1 MSSISIVNVQS
12 HSQLDDFID
21 FPSKIYSGMRG
32 FESPL
37 RMDRNMLL
45 DPDQSE
51 FWKRARVCYWLAIRD
66 GGIVGRISAQVDD
79 RLPVGMVPGSGMFG
93 CLDAVD
99 DPEVTAGLI
108 DRAEQ
113 WLREQGCTSMFGPC
127 TLDMNDEPGLLV
139 EGFAEGA
146 MTLFP
151 WHPPYLGQH
160 LEKLGLVKLRDL
172 HSWRL
177 DLSENALSPLA
188 DGRFRIAQ
196 RIPGL
201 TVRDAD
207 RRHIR
212 RDIQVL
218 CDVYNDG
225 WQDHWGFIPLAV
237 TDLAGLDQLIKW
249 LVPREGFKIVEIDG
263 RPVGVMLL
271 VPNLFELTRGISRRP
286 SPIEWVRLIWR
297 ALTHRFESGRI
308 IVAGIARDLQST
320 VMGSAVAALLVDQLI
335 AGQATLNGK
344 WVEAGWVLENNSALV
359 TILQRFGFRR
369 NKTFRIYN
377 KTIKA

>member
-1 MSSISIVNVQS
+1 MAIIVIAKVTSPQD
-12 HSQLDDFID
+12 LGDFID
-21 FPSKIYSGMRG
+21 LPSKIYAGMSG
-32 FESPL
+32 FEAPL

-45 DPDQSE
+45 DPDQSA
-51 FWKRARVCYWLAIRD
+51 FWKRAKACYWLARKN
-66 GGIVGRISAQVDD
+66 GRAVGRISAQVDD
-79 RLPVGMVPGSGMFG
+79 ILPVDVMPGSGMFG
-93 CLDAVD
+93 CLDVED
-99 DPEVTAGLI
+99 DPEVTAELI
-108 DRAEQ
+108 DHAEK

-139 EGFAEGA
+139 EGSEESA

-160 LEKLGLVKLRDL
+160 LDRLGLIKLRDL

-177 DLSENALSPLA
+177 DLD
-188 DGRFRIAQ
+188 DGPVSQPAGDRFRIAE

-201 TVRDAD
+201 RVRHAD
-207 RRHIR
+207 RRNMR
-212 RDIQVL
+212 REIQIL

-225 WQDHWGFIPLAV
+225 WRDHWGFIPLTE

-249 LVPREGFKIVEIDG
+249 LVPREAFRIVELEG
-263 RPVGVMLL
+263 RPIGVMLL
-271 VPNLFELTRGISRRP
+271 VPNLFELTRGISP
-286 SPIEWVRLIWR
+286 QPNVFGWIRLIWR

-320 VMGSAVAALLVDQLI
+320 VMGSAVAALLVDELI
-335 AGQATLNGK
+335 KGQAALHGQ

-369 NKTFRIYN
+369 NKTFRIYS
-377 KTIKA
+377 KPIKA